1 MKHPIND
8 IVDESCKYVCEIMEK
23 RGKKEGRKKK
33 EDKLKKSRLI
43 KDLEEA
49 GIIDINWAKHSKL
62 KAQMIA
68 K

>member
-1 MKHPIND
+1 
-8 IVDESCKYVCEIMEK
+8 
-23 RGKKEGRKKK
+23 
-33 EDKLKKSRLI
+33 LKKSRLI